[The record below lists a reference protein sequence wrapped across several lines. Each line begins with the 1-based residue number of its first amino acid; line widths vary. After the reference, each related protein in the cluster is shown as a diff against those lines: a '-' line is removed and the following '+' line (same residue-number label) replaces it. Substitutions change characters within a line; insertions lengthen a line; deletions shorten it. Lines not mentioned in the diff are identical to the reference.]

1 MPKKNLYVKEK
12 DLKVFDTAEMVGG
25 DSLSNI
31 VIDAL
36 NLYIKEKKIK
46 DEGFDKIT
54 INTGQKE
61 GDTLKIRKVYFYGKF
76 LSGFEYVDDE
86 DVYYNISIYR
96 TIKDKILIY
105 KHISFIGKR
114 EDIYEYF
121 IYDNLEL
128 AKEHNYIS
136 QEAYDEAIRALENE
150 TMIYLDV

>member
-36 NLYIKEKKIK
+36 NLYIKEKKVK

-61 GDTLKIRKVYFYGKF
+61 GDTLKTRKMYFYGKF

-114 EDIYEYF
+114 KDIYEYF

-136 QEAYDEAIRALENE
+136 QEVYDEAIRALENE

>member
-12 DLKVFDTAEMVGG
+12 DLKIFDTAEMVGG

-36 NLYIKEKKIK
+36 NLYIKEKKVK

-61 GDTLKIRKVYFYGKF
+61 GDTLKTRKVYFYGKF
-76 LSGFEYVDDE
+76 LSGFEYIDDE

-128 AKEHNYIS
+128 AKEHNYVS